1 MPVGPVR
8 PGLLPF
14 LPNSVMRLIPS
25 STIRRVVA
33 GMFTV
38 SAVVAFGAPAAVAHA
53 EHEGEAH
60 DSPAVVD
67 VVEVQGFLDPV
78 LVDMLVDTLEALD
91 PTETVAVVFQVD
103 STTSVVD
110 DAELVRLAELIVAA
124 PVPISFWV
132 GPSGAEAT
140 GPMARLVALGD
151 DVGIAPGA
159 HLGDLGDPATGAW
172 ALPERFGL
180 PFGLAAD
187 TDLLDRAVGY
197 EEAIERGLARS
208 APVLLEQLVGVPGFE
223 VRTVVGDDGPS
234 IQPVT
239 PTRFRQLDVVAQFF
253 HTVASPAVAY
263 LLLLIGMGLLVFE
276 LYTAGVGIAG
286 VIGAGCFLLST
297 YGLGVLPARGWAVAV
312 LVFAFVGFAIDV
324 QAGVPR
330 LWSIIGTVALIVGSV
345 FLFEGRSFS
354 WITLVVGLLGT
365 VAGVVGGMPTMVR
378 TRFSTPTI
386 GREWIIGEEGT
397 AEDQLSP
404 NGMVRVRDAVW
415 RATTNRATPVEP
427 GGGIRVTGVDGLWL
441 EVEPTEGGARDYR
454 RR

>member
-1 MPVGPVR
+1 MR
-8 PGLLPF
+8 PLSPFSLLRHVLAGLLA
-14 LPNSVMRLIPS
+14 M
-25 STIRRVVA
+25 TVVI
-33 GMFTV
+33 V
-38 SAVVAFGAPAAVAHA
+38 LGAPAAVAHSG
-53 EHEGEAH
+53 HEGEVH
-60 DSPAVVD
+60 TPPAVVD
-67 VVEVQGFLDPV
+67 VVQVQGFLDPV
-78 LVDMLVDTLEALD
+78 LVDMLADVLESLD
-91 PTETVAVVFQVD
+91 PSETVAVVFQVD

-110 DAELVRLAELIVAA
+110 NSELVRLAELIVAA
-124 PVPISFWV
+124 PVPVSFWV

-151 DVGIAPGA
+151 DIGIAPGA
-159 HLGDLGDPATGAW
+159 HLGMLGEPVLGNG
-172 ALPERFGL
+172 FGL
-180 PFGLAAD
+180 PFGLPVD
-187 TDLLDRAVGY
+187 TDLVDRAVGY

-223 VRTVVGDDGPS
+223 VRTVDGDDGPS
-234 IQPVT
+234 VQPVT
-239 PTRFRQLDVVAQFF
+239 PTRFRQLDVVAEFF

-297 YGLGVLPARGWAVAV
+297 YGLGVLPARGWAVGV

-330 LWSIIGTVALIVGSV
+330 LWSIIGTIALVVGSV
-345 FLFEGRSFS
+345 FLFEGQSFS

-397 AEDQLSP
+397 AEDELSP
-404 NGMVRVRDAVW
+404 NGTVRVRDAVW
-415 RATTNRATPVEP
+415 RATTNRATPVGP
-427 GGGIRVTGVDGLWL
+427 GGDIRVTGVDGLWL
-441 EVEPTEGGARDYR
+441 EVEPLDGAARDYR

>member
-1 MPVGPVR
+1 M
-8 PGLLPF
+8 
-14 LPNSVMRLIPS
+14 
-25 STIRRVVA
+25 T
-33 GMFTV
+33 
-38 SAVVAFGAPAAVAHA
+38 AVIVLGAPTAVAHSG
-53 EHEGEAH
+53 HEGEVH
-60 DSPAVVD
+60 TPPAVVD

-78 LVDMLVDTLEALD
+78 LVDMLADVLESLD
-91 PTETVAVVFQVD
+91 PAETVAVVFQVD

-124 PVPISFWV
+124 PVPVSFWV

-151 DVGIAPGA
+151 DIGIAPGA
-159 HLGDLGDPATGAW
+159 HLGALGDSVLGGG
-172 ALPERFGL
+172 FGL
-180 PFGLAAD
+180 PFGLPVD
-187 TDLLDRAVGY
+187 TDLVDRAVGY

-223 VRTVVGDDGPS
+223 VRTVDGDDGPS
-234 IQPVT
+234 VQPVT

-297 YGLGVLPARGWAVAV
+297 YGLGVLPARGWAVGI

-330 LWSIIGTVALIVGSV
+330 LWSIIGTIALVAGSV
-345 FLFEGRSFS
+345 FLFEGQSFS
-354 WITLVVGLLGT
+354 WITLTVGLLGT

-386 GREWIIGEEGT
+386 GREWIIGE
-397 AEDQLSP
+397 
-404 NGMVRVRDAVW
+404 
-415 RATTNRATPVEP
+415 
-427 GGGIRVTGVDGLWL
+427 
-441 EVEPTEGGARDYR
+441 
-454 RR
+454 

>member
-1 MPVGPVR
+1 VLA
-8 PGLLPF
+8 GLLAMTV
-14 LPNSVMRLIPS
+14 VMVL
-25 STIRRVVA
+25 
-33 GMFTV
+33 
-38 SAVVAFGAPAAVAHA
+38 GAPTAVAHS
-53 EHEGEAH
+53 EHEGEVH
-60 DSPAVVD
+60 TPPAVVD
-67 VVEVQGFLDPV
+67 VVQVQGFLDPV
-78 LVDMLVDTLEALD
+78 LVDMLADVLESLD
-91 PTETVAVVFQVD
+91 PSETVAVVFQVD

-124 PVPISFWV
+124 PVPVSFWV

-151 DVGIAPGA
+151 DIGIAPGA
-159 HLGDLGDPATGAW
+159 HLGMLGEPVLGNG
-172 ALPERFGL
+172 FGL
-180 PFGLAAD
+180 PFGLPVD
-187 TDLLDRAVGY
+187 TDLVDRAVGY

-223 VRTVVGDDGPS
+223 VRTVDGDDGPS
-234 IQPVT
+234 VQPVT
-239 PTRFRQLDVVAQFF
+239 PTRFRQLDVVAEFF

-286 VIGAGCFLLST
+286 VIGAGCFLFST
-297 YGLGVLPARGWAVAV
+297 YGLGVLPARGWAVGV

-330 LWSIIGTVALIVGSV
+330 LWSIIGTIALVVGSV
-345 FLFEGRSFS
+345 FLFEGQSFS

-397 AEDQLSP
+397 AEDELSP
-404 NGMVRVRDAVW
+404 NGTVRVRDAVW
-415 RATTNRATPVEP
+415 RATTNRATPVGP
-427 GGGIRVTGVDGLWL
+427 GGDIRVTGVDGLWL
-441 EVEPTEGGARDYR
+441 EVEPLDGAARDYR

>member
-1 MPVGPVR
+1 MR
-8 PGLLPF
+8 PLSPFSLLRHVLAGLLAMTV
-14 LPNSVMRLIPS
+14 VMVL
-25 STIRRVVA
+25 
-33 GMFTV
+33 
-38 SAVVAFGAPAAVAHA
+38 GAPTAVAHS
-53 EHEGEAH
+53 EHEGEVH
-60 DSPAVVD
+60 TPPAVVD
-67 VVEVQGFLDPV
+67 VVQVQGFLDPV
-78 LVDMLVDTLEALD
+78 LVDMLADVLESLD
-91 PTETVAVVFQVD
+91 PSETVAVVFQVD

-124 PVPISFWV
+124 PVPVSFWV

-151 DVGIAPGA
+151 DIGIAPGA
-159 HLGDLGDPATGAW
+159 HLGMLGEPVLGNG
-172 ALPERFGL
+172 FGL
-180 PFGLAAD
+180 PFGLPVD
-187 TDLLDRAVGY
+187 TDLVDRAVGY

-223 VRTVVGDDGPS
+223 VRTVDGDDGPS
-234 IQPVT
+234 VQPVT
-239 PTRFRQLDVVAQFF
+239 PTRFRQLDVVAEFF

-297 YGLGVLPARGWAVAV
+297 YGLGVLPARGWAVGV

-330 LWSIIGTVALIVGSV
+330 LWSIIGTIALVVGSV
-345 FLFEGRSFS
+345 FLFEGQSFS

-397 AEDQLSP
+397 AEDELSP
-404 NGMVRVRDAVW
+404 NGTVRVRDAVW
-415 RATTNRATPVEP
+415 RATTNRATPVGP
-427 GGGIRVTGVDGLWL
+427 GGDIRVTGVDGLWL
-441 EVEPTEGGARDYR
+441 EVEPLDGAARDYR

>member
-1 MPVGPVR
+1 MR
-8 PGLLPF
+8 PLSPFSLLRHVLAGLLAMTV
-14 LPNSVMRLIPS
+14 VMVL
-25 STIRRVVA
+25 
-33 GMFTV
+33 
-38 SAVVAFGAPAAVAHA
+38 GAPTAVAHS
-53 EHEGEAH
+53 EHEGEVH
-60 DSPAVVD
+60 TPPAVVD
-67 VVEVQGFLDPV
+67 VVQVQGFLDPV
-78 LVDMLVDTLEALD
+78 LVDMLADVLESLD
-91 PTETVAVVFQVD
+91 PSETVAVVFQVD

-124 PVPISFWV
+124 PVPVSFWV

-151 DVGIAPGA
+151 DIGIAPGA
-159 HLGDLGDPATGAW
+159 HLGMLGEPVLGNG
-172 ALPERFGL
+172 FGL
-180 PFGLAAD
+180 PFGLPVD
-187 TDLLDRAVGY
+187 TDLVDRAVGY

-223 VRTVVGDDGPS
+223 VRTVDGDDGPS
-234 IQPVT
+234 VQPVT
-239 PTRFRQLDVVAQFF
+239 PTRFRQLDVVAEFF

-286 VIGAGCFLLST
+286 VIGAGCFLFST
-297 YGLGVLPARGWAVAV
+297 YGLGVLPARGWAVGV

-330 LWSIIGTVALIVGSV
+330 LWSIIGTIALVVGSV
-345 FLFEGRSFS
+345 FLFEGQSFS

-397 AEDQLSP
+397 AEDELSP
-404 NGMVRVRDAVW
+404 NGTVRVRDAVW
-415 RATTNRATPVEP
+415 RATTNRATPVGP
-427 GGGIRVTGVDGLWL
+427 GGDIRVTGVDGLWL
-441 EVEPTEGGARDYR
+441 EVEPLDGAARDYR

>member
-1 MPVGPVR
+1 MR
-8 PGLLPF
+8 PLSPLSLLRRVLAGLLTMTAVIVLGAP
-14 LPNSVMRLIPS
+14 
-25 STIRRVVA
+25 TVVA
-33 GMFTV
+33 H
-38 SAVVAFGAPAAVAHA
+38 S
-53 EHEGEAH
+53 EHEGEVH
-60 DSPAVVD
+60 TPPAVVD

-78 LVDMLVDTLEALD
+78 LVDMLADVLESLD
-91 PTETVAVVFQVD
+91 PAETVAVVFQVD

-124 PVPISFWV
+124 PVPVSFWV

-151 DVGIAPGA
+151 DIGIAPGA
-159 HLGDLGDPATGAW
+159 HLGALGEPVLGGG
-172 ALPERFGL
+172 FGL
-180 PFGLAAD
+180 PFGLPVD
-187 TDLLDRAVGY
+187 TDLVDRAVGY

-223 VRTVVGDDGPS
+223 VRTVDGDDGPS
-234 IQPVT
+234 VQPVT

-297 YGLGVLPARGWAVAV
+297 YGLGVLPARGWAVGI

-330 LWSIIGTVALIVGSV
+330 LWSIIGTIALVAGSV
-345 FLFEGRSFS
+345 FLFEGQSFS
-354 WITLVVGLLGT
+354 WITLTVGLLGT

-397 AEDQLSP
+397 AEDELSP
-404 NGMVRVRDAVW
+404 NGTVRVRDAVW

-427 GGGIRVTGVDGLWL
+427 GGDIRVTGVDGLWL
-441 EVEPTEGGARDYR
+441 EVEPVDGAARDYR